1 MGGITLLFLNEY
13 SLHGQFKSIRE
24 FIPSLREILKCRE
37 EINKSGYQLYC
48 GREISNRY
56 VLDNESFQTCIMKM
70 RQAPDI
76 KRTVMIWISKEGPFW
91 NDSREHSADDYF
103 ECNGEDII
111 TDTSLGEAAFRIA
124 NNQNSSTV
132 SFSPSRYE
140 ITPLKVTWFKAEGN
154 KQFVE
159 ILNFWKFNTLQK
171 YLEQQKI
178 PITSWSE
185 LINRSKSDFPHL
197 TFSDDLSDFLK
208 AETFNSSIA
217 ERVTELLEI
226 LDTLKTCFD
235 DQGNITEE
243 GNEIKQKHF
252 WKKDP
257 AFSDESETNKNRFRA
272 ELTFQK
278 PDGEPIFCPFHGKI
292 RHRQFRLHFS
302 HPIKHNEPLYIAYI
316 GPKITRN

>member
-1 MGGITLLFLNEY
+1 
-13 SLHGQFKSIRE
+13 
-24 FIPSLREILKCRE
+24 
-37 EINKSGYQLYC
+37 
-48 GREISNRY
+48 
-56 VLDNESFQTCIMKM
+56 
-70 RQAPDI
+70 
-76 KRTVMIWISKEGPFW
+76 MIWISKEGPFW